1 MIPVT
6 SDGITADFSVVKQ
19 PSKTYRMDL
28 DKKIIV
34 GYAYGLE
41 AVKQAVYKI
50 LQTERYDW
58 LIYSWNYGSELKSL
72 FGTQMTYAMSET
84 KRMIRE
90 ALLMDD
96 RITDVNTFEFER
108 NRENL
113 HVTFRVVST
122 EGTFESG
129 VTVNV

>member
-1 MIPVT
+1 MIPVA
-6 SDGITADFSVVKQ
+6 DGITADFSVITQ

-28 DKKIIV
+28 NKKVIV

-41 AVKQAVYKI
+41 AVKQSVYKI

-72 FGTQMTYAMSET
+72 FGTQMTYAMSEA

-90 ALLMDD
+90 ALLADN
-96 RITDVNTFEFER
+96 RITDVNNFSFER
-108 NRENL
+108 NRESL
-113 HVTFRVVST
+113 HVTFTVISN
-122 EGTFESG
+122 EGTFESE